1 MLHCTLDSTMA
12 SFAEFDASGTVSEFA
27 LSVADV
33 GTSNH
38 EIFRGLSE
46 VPCSFSNATFCNRY
60 FHVIVCHR
68 LQHSGRPR
76 GATSPPYF
84 LTKLRP
90 EGPKKK
96 CFWRLSPPLISGSG
110 WPPPRLTWRPGSTT
124 ATYTPTCHCN
134 YMLSLKKKQQQ
145 QQLQRKKQNRN
156 YFALHILDM

>member
-84 LTKLRP
+84 
-90 EGPKKK
+90 
-96 CFWRLSPPLISGSG
+96 
-110 WPPPRLTWRPGSTT
+110 
-124 ATYTPTCHCN
+124 
-134 YMLSLKKKQQQ
+134 
-145 QQLQRKKQNRN
+145 
-156 YFALHILDM
+156 

>member
-76 GATSPPYF
+76 GASSPPPLF
-84 LTKLRP
+84 LDQTKARGAEKNVLETVPPTYLRV
-90 EGPKKK
+90 
-96 CFWRLSPPLISGSG
+96 WMTS
-110 WPPPRLTWRPGSTT
+110 PPRLTWRPGSTT
-124 ATYTPTCHCN
+124 ATYTPTCHCD

-156 YFALHILDM
+156 

>member
-1 MLHCTLDSTMA
+1 MLHCTLDSTIA

-68 LQHSGRPR
+68 QHSGRPR
-76 GATSPPYF
+76 GATSDQTKARGAEKIVFKDCPPY
-84 LTKLRP
+84 
-90 EGPKKK
+90 
-96 CFWRLSPPLISGSG
+96 LSQGLDD
-110 WPPPRLTWRPGSTT
+110 PPPPPYLKAWIH
-124 ATYTPTCHCN
+124 HCN
-134 YMLSLKKKQQQ
+134 IYTYMSLR
-145 QQLQRKKQNRN
+145 LCC
-156 YFALHILDM
+156 H

>member
-46 VPCSFSNATFCNRY
+46 MPCSFSNATFCNRY

-76 GATSPPYF
+76 GPAPPLIF
-84 LTKLRP
+84 RP
-90 EGPKKK
+90 NWGQRGWKK
-96 CFWRLSPPLISGSG
+96 CFWRLSAPLISGSG
-110 WPPPRLTWRPGSTT
+110 WPPPPALPEGLD
-124 ATYTPTCHCN
+124 PPLQHIHLHVIVI
-134 YMLSLKKKQQQ
+134 MLSLKKKQQQ
-145 QQLQRKKQNRN
+145 QQLQRKKQNRS
-156 YFALHILDM
+156 

>member
-12 SFAEFDASGTVSEFA
+12 SFAEFDASVTVSEFA

-76 GATSPPYF
+76 GATSPPLF
-84 LTKLRP
+84 LDQTKARGA
-90 EGPKKK
+90 EKK

-110 WPPPRLTWRPGSTT
+110 WPPPPPP
-124 ATYTPTCHCN
+124 TPPYLKAWIHHCN
-134 YMLSLKKKQQQ
+134 IYTYMSSRLYVVIEKKTTTTTTT
-145 QQLQRKKQNRN
+145 KKE
-156 YFALHILDM
+156 AK

>member
-60 FHVIVCHR
+60 FHVIACLPQVTTQCQTQGGH
-68 LQHSGRPR
+68 L
-76 GATSPPYF
+76 
-84 LTKLRP
+84 
-90 EGPKKK
+90 
-96 CFWRLSPPLISGSG
+96 PPLIF
-110 WPPPRLTWRPGSTT
+110 RP
-124 ATYTPTCHCN
+124 N
-134 YMLSLKKKQQQ
+134 
-145 QQLQRKKQNRN
+145 
-156 YFALHILDM
+156 

>member
-27 LSVADV
+27 LSVADA

-76 GATSPPYF
+76 EATSPPLF
-84 LTKLRP
+84 FDQTKAR
-90 EGPKKK
+90 GAKKK
-96 CFWRLSPPLISGSG
+96 CFWRLSPPHLSQGLDDL
-110 WPPPRLTWRPGSTT
+110 PPPPYLKAWIH
-124 ATYTPTCHCN
+124 HCN
-134 YMLSLKKKQQQ
+134 IYTYMSLWLYVVIEKATTTTTTTKKEAK
-145 QQLQRKKQNRN
+145 
-156 YFALHILDM
+156 

>member
-1 MLHCTLDSTMA
+1 MLHSTLDSTMA

-76 GATSPPYF
+76 GATSPPLF
-84 LTKLRP
+84 LDQTKARGAGKNVFGDCP
-90 EGPKKK
+90 PY
-96 CFWRLSPPLISGSG
+96 LSQALDDLPPPSTLPDGLDPPLQHIHVI
-110 WPPPRLTWRPGSTT
+110 
-124 ATYTPTCHCN
+124 AI
-134 YMLSLKKKQQQ
+134 MLSLKKKTTTT
-145 QQLQRKKQNRN
+145 KKE
-156 YFALHILDM
+156 AK

>member
-12 SFAEFDASGTVSEFA
+12 SFAEFDASGTVWEFA

-84 LTKLRP
+84 
-90 EGPKKK
+90 
-96 CFWRLSPPLISGSG
+96 
-110 WPPPRLTWRPGSTT
+110 
-124 ATYTPTCHCN
+124 
-134 YMLSLKKKQQQ
+134 
-145 QQLQRKKQNRN
+145 
-156 YFALHILDM
+156 